1 MRTSNLLRVASCGS
15 PINWKQLVV
24 LKSGEESEVWEGLL
38 SSEIALDSW
47 VSRWFVQT
55 LKKLYHHVLTWN
67 SLENSLKCGL
77 NIFITLILVI
87 GNEMFSE
94 GSIDPIEEM
103 ADGRWSALAWKE
115 SQTACCLAGSVL
127 GFGGAERSKT

>member
-1 MRTSNLLRVASCGS
+1 M
-15 PINWKQLVV
+15 
-24 LKSGEESEVWEGLL
+24 
-38 SSEIALDSW
+38 
-47 VSRWFVQT
+47 
-55 LKKLYHHVLTWN
+55 LTWN

-103 ADGRWSALAWKE
+103 ADGRWSALA
-115 SQTACCLAGSVL
+115 
-127 GFGGAERSKT
+127 